1 MNERNRIKN
10 LEAYCNVFLDNAN
23 DMITVHNEEMVC
35 EYVNEEILFGILG
48 YKMEDI
54 KTVKD
59 ELKIM
64 HPDDIK
70 KSLEI
75 FKSTINTGVGF
86 GEVRVKHKE
95 GYYKWLQYKAKV
107 FVDKA
112 GKKKIFSIS
121 RDISEQKD
129 AIEALKKN
137 EENFRYLYETAPSG
151 LWSARI
157 DDGIFIR
164 VNLTAVKILGFKNVL
179 DVINKISA
187 VDFFTI
193 EDRRRFVRNLRLN
206 GEINDFEIILTD
218 INGTEKDISVSA
230 KIYEEK
236 GVIEG
241 VFVDISA
248 RIKMEESLKESQ
260 EMLQLVMD
268 NIPQYIF
275 WKDKNSVYKGCN
287 KNYAKAVGLK
297 DPKDIIGKTDYGLLW
312 TKNQADN
319 FREIDKKIME
329 TDSAEFHVIE
339 TIINT
344 KGNEIILD
352 TNKIPIHNSEG
363 NVAGIIG
370 AYENITKKRT
380 GEQRLKES
388 EEKFR
393 TIAEQ
398 ALMGIF
404 IIQDDLIKYV
414 NQYML
419 DLMDYSLEEVRNWKT
434 GEFLNV
440 VHPEDR
446 NLAKE
451 QSSKKQQGLEN
462 VIAHYQVRLLKKNGE
477 IIWVDNYS
485 KPINYNGR
493 PADLATMVDITEKVL
508 SEKRIKE
515 SEERYRTLFDNTPF
529 SIVIF
534 DSNGTIIDFN
544 SSTERLFGYK
554 REELVGLHYS
564 ALSTYNKEQVPK
576 IKERYEK
583 LLSGE
588 LPDPIEIECIKKDGS
603 KFWGLSK
610 ILSVKIG
617 NKTYLQGMIQD
628 ITEKKDSEQKLRETE
643 EKYKNM
649 IEGLD
654 LGFYQINWDGSILN
668 FNPAFRRIM
677 GYDETIDLSK
687 INSRSFWKKDEDRKI
702 FVKEL
707 LKNNHVENFIGLGKN
722 YHGQELYLQMHSHL
736 TRDKEGNP
744 IRLEG
749 TIADI
754 TEKFKLEQKLK
765 RSELR
770 YRNLFENSPFAIIL
784 LDTKAIIREVNPAVE
799 KLSGY
804 KKEELIGRTYA
815 NLSIIDQEF
824 LPALLER
831 TQKLSM
837 EQPVP
842 PIDIKLYKKDGTP
855 IWIQF
860 SSLPIKFGD
869 ELFIQTMGS
878 DITDRKTAEILI
890 KEEVDKLKELDQ
902 IRKDLISRVSH
913 ELKTP
918 LIPVIGGA
926 ELLQHLYKNKFDSE
940 SLELIQMIE
949 KGGKRLSKLVEKL
962 LDVTR
967 IEFNKFELEVQKTDL
982 SEIIRNSAET
992 MKYLIEKRK
1001 IQFNLVI
1008 PKEFYLEIDGNRI
1021 EQVVTNLLSNALK
1034 NTPPDGR
1041 VSLVLEKYDNWAI
1054 LSVSDTGV
1062 GFTEE
1067 EMKKLFTRFGKIE
1080 RYEEGLEYIE
1090 IDGSGLGLYISKQI
1104 VDLHGGKIWV
1114 ESDGRNKGCIFKVRI
1129 SIQ

>member
-1 MNERNRIKN
+1 MNEKNRIKN
-10 LEAYCNVFLDNAN
+10 LDEYCNIFLENAN

-59 ELKIM
+59 ELKII
-64 HPDDIK
+64 HPEDIK

-86 GEVRVKHKE
+86 GEVRVRHKD
-95 GYYKWLQYKAKV
+95 GYYKWLQYKAKL
-107 FVDKA
+107 FVDKE
-112 GKKKIFSIS
+112 GKKKIFSIT
-121 RDISEQKD
+121 RDISEQEE

-151 LWSARI
+151 LWSAKI

-164 VNLTAVKILGFKNVL
+164 VNLTAVKILGFKNVN
-179 DVINKISA
+179 DVIYKISA

-206 GEINDFEIILTD
+206 GEVNDFEIILTD
-218 INGTEKDISVSA
+218 INGIEKDVSVSA
-230 KIYEEK
+230 KIYEVK

-248 RIKMEESLKESQ
+248 RKKMEES
-260 EMLQLVMD
+260 
-268 NIPQYIF
+268 
-275 WKDKNSVYKGCN
+275 
-287 KNYAKAVGLK
+287 
-297 DPKDIIGKTDYGLLW
+297 
-312 TKNQADN
+312 
-319 FREIDKKIME
+319 
-329 TDSAEFHVIE
+329 
-339 TIINT
+339 
-344 KGNEIILD
+344 
-352 TNKIPIHNSEG
+352 
-363 NVAGIIG
+363 
-370 AYENITKKRT
+370 
-380 GEQRLKES
+380 LKES

-404 IIQDDLIKYV
+404 IIQDDLLKYV

-419 DLMDYSLEEVRNWKT
+419 DLTDYSLEEVRNWKV
-434 GEFLNV
+434 GEFLNL
-440 VHPEDR
+440 VHPKDR

-462 VIAHYQVRLLKKNGE
+462 VIAHYSVRLLKKNGE
-477 IIWVDNYS
+477 TIWVDNYS
-485 KPINYNGR
+485 KTINYNGR

-508 SEKRIKE
+508 AEKRIKE

-564 ALSTYNKEQVPK
+564 ALSTYNKEQIPK
-576 IKERYEK
+576 INKRYEK

-588 LPDPIEIECIKKDGS
+588 IPDPIEIECIKKDGS

-610 ILSVKIG
+610 ILPVKLG
-617 NKTYLQGMIQD
+617 DKTYLQGMIQD
-628 ITEKKDSEQKLRETE
+628 ITEKKDSEQKLRESEEKYRKLFNTSVDGIASSDTDGNIIDANKAFIDMLGYSLDEIKSLNYQNITLVKWHDIKKDLVKKLKESKIANFELEKEYISKDGKIIPVNVKYWISIDENNKTERVWGIVRDITERKKMDDKLRESE

-649 IEGLD
+649 IDGLD
-654 LGFYQINWDGSILN
+654 LGFYQISWDGFILN
-668 FNPAFRRIM
+668 LNPAFRRIM
-677 GYDETIDLSK
+677 GYDESIDISK
-687 INSRSFWKKDEDRKI
+687 INLRNFWKNNEDRKSFI
-702 FVKEL
+702 KEL
-707 LKNNHVENFIGLGKN
+707 LKNNHIENFVGLGKN
-722 YHGQELYLQMHSHL
+722 YYGRELYLQIHSHL
-736 TRDKEGNP
+736 IRDKEGNP

-770 YRNLFENSPFAIIL
+770 YRNLFENSPFGIIL
-784 LDTKAIIREVNPAVE
+784 LDTNAIIREVNPAVE
-799 KLSGY
+799 KMSGY
-804 KKEELIGRTYA
+804 KKEEFIGRSYA
-815 NLSIIDQEF
+815 NLSIVDQEF
-824 LPALLER
+824 LPILLER
-831 TQKLSM
+831 TKKLSM
-837 EQPVP
+837 DQPVT
-842 PIDIKLYKKDGTP
+842 PIDVKLYKKDGTP
-855 IWIQF
+855 FWVQF
-860 SSLPIKFGD
+860 LSLTIKIGD
-869 ELFIQTMGS
+869 ELFIQTMVM
-878 DITDRKTAEILI
+878 DITERKTADILI

-926 ELLQHLYKNKFDSE
+926 ELLQHLYKDKFDSE

-967 IEFNKFELEVQKTDL
+967 IEFNKLELDLQKTDL
-982 SEIIRNSAET
+982 SEIIRNSVET

-1021 EQVVTNLLSNALK
+1021 EQVITNLLSNALK

-1041 VSLVLEKYDNWAI
+1041 VSLLLEKYDNWAI

-1067 EMKKLFTRFGKIE
+1067 EMKKIFTRFGKIE

-1104 VDLHGGKIWV
+1104 VELHGGKIWV